1 MPEAGSGLL
10 RARRWDGMDEDARE
24 ALLGRG
30 LDRIFDRA
38 LLEQVGRLAE
48 DVAERGDAAVAEAL
62 AEYDGVEIAPDS
74 LAVAPEEIESAPGR
88 IPEELLGAIRAA
100 IEGSR
105 AFNRELVKE
114 RGWRAEVSPG
124 VEVGEKLT
132 PVSSAGL
139 FVPSGKGSFPSV
151 LIQLGTPAT
160 VAGVPE
166 RAVVVPPMAGGGGEV
181 DPAVLAVAAELGVD
195 RVFRANGPA
204 GVAALAIG
212 TESVPRVRMV
222 VGPGSPAV
230 QAAQVVCQ
238 LKGCHTRMVMGP
250 TESMVIA
257 DGSADPVLL
266 AADLLIEAEH
276 GEDSTVLLVTPEEE
290 LVEAVEDALGGM
302 LDALPEERQRYATA
316 ALSKNGGAILVADL
330 DRAVE
335 VANEFAPEHLQ
346 LATADPEALL
356 EGIEHS
362 GEVLL
367 GQATPFSFANYLLGV
382 PAALPTSGFARVTG
396 GVTAQTFLKA
406 ISVGKASPGAVAEAA
421 DDLVTLADHEGFPAH
436 AEAIRVRRQVGFGE

>member
-1 MPEAGSGLL
+1 MAEAGSGLL
-10 RARRWDGMDEDARE
+10 RARRWDGLDGEARE
-24 ALLGRG
+24 ALLDRG
-30 LDRIFDRA
+30 LDRIFDPA
-38 LLEQVGRLAE
+38 LLEEVGRLVE

-62 AEYDGVEIAPDS
+62 AEFDGVEVTSDS
-74 LAVAPEEIESAPGR
+74 LPVAPEEIESAPGR
-88 IPEELLGAIRAA
+88 IPEELLRAIRAA

-114 RGWRAEVSPG
+114 RGWRVEVRPG
-124 VEVGEKLT
+124 VEVGEKVT
-132 PVSSAGL
+132 PVASAGL

-151 LIQLGTPAT
+151 LVQLGTPAT

-166 RAVVVPPMAGGGGEV
+166 LAVVVPPMAGGGGEV
-181 DPAVLAVAAELGVD
+181 DPAVLAVAAELGIG

-204 GVAALAIG
+204 GVAALAVG

-276 GEDSTVLLVTPEEE
+276 GEDSTVLLVTPEEG
-290 LVEAVEDALGGM
+290 LVGAVEDALGGM
-302 LDALPEERQRYATA
+302 LDALPEERKRYATA
-316 ALSKNGGAILVADL
+316 ALSENGGAIVVSDL
-330 DRAVE
+330 DQAVE
-335 VANEFAPEHLQ
+335 VANEFGPEHLQ
-346 LATADPEALL
+346 VATGDPEAVL

-367 GQATPFSFANYLLGV
+367 GQGTPFSFANYLLGV

-396 GVTAQTFLKA
+396 GVTAETFLKA
-406 ISVGKASPGAVAEAA
+406 VSIGKASPEAVGEAA
-421 DDLVTLADHEGFPAH
+421 GDLITLAGHEGFPAH
-436 AEAIRVRRQVGFGE
+436 AEAIRLRQAEGD

>member
-1 MPEAGSGLL
+1 MAEAGSDLL
-10 RARRWDGMDEDARE
+10 PARRWDGMDEEARE
-24 ALLGRG
+24 ALFGRG
-30 LDRIFDRA
+30 LDRIFDPA
-38 LLEQVGRLAE
+38 LLEEIGQLVD
-48 DVAERGDAAVAEAL
+48 DVAERGDAAVADAL

-114 RGWRAEVSPG
+114 RGWRAELRPG
-124 VEVGEKLT
+124 LEVGEKVT
-132 PVSSAGL
+132 PVASAGL

-151 LIQLGTPAT
+151 LVQLGTPAT

-166 RAVVVPPMAGGGGEV
+166 LAVVVPPMADGGGEV
-181 DPAVLAVAAELGVD
+181 DPAVLAVAAELGIA

-204 GVAALAIG
+204 GIAALAVG
-212 TESVPRVRMV
+212 TESVPKVRMV

-276 GEDSTVLLVTPEEE
+276 GEDSTVLLVTPDEG
-290 LVEAVEDALGGM
+290 LVGAVEDALDGM
-302 LDALPEERQRYATA
+302 LDALPEERKRYATA
-316 ALSKNGGAILVADL
+316 ALSENGGAIVVADL
-330 DRAVE
+330 DGAVE
-335 VANEFAPEHLQ
+335 VANQFAPEHLQ
-346 LATADPEALL
+346 VATGDPEAVL

-367 GQATPFSFANYLLGV
+367 GQETPFSFANYLLGV

-396 GVTAQTFLKA
+396 GITAETFLKA
-406 ISVGKASPGAVAEAA
+406 ISVGKASPEAVSGAAE
-421 DDLVTLADHEGFPAH
+421 DLITLAEHEGFPAH
-436 AEAIRVRRQVGFGE
+436 ADAIRIRRGGDD